1 MQMRAT
7 TERSKEQRKQMQAQQ
22 PDPAPQP
29 CSLCSGQ
36 LVMDAEGTA
45 LFCDECW
52 NRKWFLAL
60 ESD

>member
-1 MQMRAT
+1 MEMRAT
-7 TERSKEQRKQMQAQQ
+7 TDKSKEERKETQAQQ
-22 PDPAPQP
+22 PERSQQP
-29 CSLCSGQ
+29 CSICSGQ

-52 NRKWFLAL
+52 NRKWALTL